1 MTKTPDGHI
10 IAHDDHGLTAEHLA
24 FIDTLLTDWDGS
36 FVILHKEMPKDC
48 PDLMSA
54 LYGPSAG
61 DYPVHGGNKKD
72 IFSMCYPRNLDIRYR
87 KRGNRRG
94 KSRLLVGFSERP
106 CRKMVVIAGPG
117 RDEPI
122 IYTAYGSPV
131 VAPREPWDARTDEE
145 RKECEAFWGVHAL
158 AVSECESCDG
168 TGERPPGPS
177 IGIFIHGGH
186 GQDVPCAKCNG
197 AGVV

>member
-1 MTKTPDGHI
+1 MSRTPNGHT

-54 LYGPSAG
+54 LYGPAAG
-61 DYPVHGGNKKD
+61 DVPFDMHAGPSDHLGT
-72 IFSMCYPRNLDIRYR
+72 R
-87 KRGNRRG
+87 KNIKYVRRGNRRG
-94 KSRLLVGFSERP
+94 ESKVLVGYPERP

-117 RDEPI
+117 QDEPI

-131 VAPREPWDARTDEE
+131 VAPREPWDARSDEE
-145 RKECEAFWGVHAL
+145 RKECEAFWSVHAL
-158 AVSECESCDG
+158 A
-168 TGERPPGPS
+168 
-177 IGIFIHGGH
+177 I
-186 GQDVPCAKCNG
+186 QQ
-197 AGVV
+197 